1 MASVKWIKLNV
12 DMFDDEKI
20 KIIQA
25 MPDGDAILVIW
36 IKLIT
41 LAGKTNDGGYIYISD
56 NIPYTEE
63 MLSIIMNKPIMT
75 VKLAMETFAKLHM
88 IENDT
93 KGIYLVNFEKHQS
106 LDRMQE
112 IREYNRIAQRKSR
125 EKRKAL
131 ALAAAPVNDSSM
143 TGQSG
148 HETDIDKDIDKEEDI
163 EGDNNINTESVPD
176 DIESLTKQLSEM
188 YNCKEEKEEPDVIPY
203 ASIVA
208 YLNQKAGTKYKA
220 TSDKTKTAIR
230 ARFAEGFTEENFR
243 TVIDNKCY
251 EWMGTEWEKYL
262 RPSTLFGTK
271 FEEYLN
277 AKAVRKAETP
287 KSYGTRTAEEI
298 NAGYCFD
305 ANEDSLDD
313 LF

>member
-75 VKLAMETFAKLHM
+75 VKLAMETFAKLKM
-88 IENDT
+88 VENDT

-112 IREYNRIAQRKSR
+112 IRE
-125 EKRKAL
+125 
-131 ALAAAPVNDSSM
+131 
-143 TGQSG
+143 
-148 HETDIDKDIDKEEDI
+148 
-163 EGDNNINTESVPD
+163 
-176 DIESLTKQLSEM
+176 
-188 YNCKEEKEEPDVIPY
+188 
-203 ASIVA
+203 
-208 YLNQKAGTKYKA
+208 
-220 TSDKTKTAIR
+220 
-230 ARFAEGFTEENFR
+230 
-243 TVIDNKCY
+243 
-251 EWMGTEWEKYL
+251 
-262 RPSTLFGTK
+262 
-271 FEEYLN
+271 
-277 AKAVRKAETP
+277 
-287 KSYGTRTAEEI
+287 
-298 NAGYCFD
+298 
-305 ANEDSLDD
+305 
-313 LF
+313 